1 MDQMRKCWHF
11 PAMRPQERPI
21 RSWQLYGEETPF
33 PDLLHLERIVDRARG
48 HDWRIDTHRHLQLHQ
63 IFLFFS
69 GHVEPVIEGAAW
81 AVAAPCLLNLPRMT
95 AHSFAFSAGTE
106 GYVLTLAAADFPE
119 LLAADSPAFATLSL
133 AFPAKPAPDLAA
145 DFAALEAAHAAPHP
159 LRALRLR
166 SLALR
171 IGLAVAEAAGPG
183 SPGRGGDDPRLLAFE
198 TLVRETL
205 AEGPSLAQ
213 LAARLGL
220 SERHLR
226 RLCLGL
232 TGQSAHAL
240 VETVRLREACRLL
253 AYTRMQVQEVG
264 YATGFDDP
272 SYFAR
277 AFQRGMGL
285 TPSAY
290 RARLEGDARRP

>member
-1 MDQMRKCWHF
+1 MSR
-11 PAMRPQERPI
+11 QERPI

-48 HDWRIDTHRHLQLHQ
+48 HDWRIDSHRHLQLHQ
-63 IFLFFS
+63 IFLFLT
-69 GHVEPVIEGAAW
+69 GHVEPVIEGTAW
-81 AVAAPCLLNLPRMT
+81 TVAVPCLLNLPRMT

-119 LLAADSPAFATLSL
+119 LLSAGSPALAPLSS
-133 AFPAKPAPDLAA
+133 AFPAKPPPGTAEA
-145 DFAALEAAHAAPHP
+145 FAALEAAHAAPHP
-159 LRALRLR
+159 LRPLRLR
-166 SLALR
+166 ALALR
-171 IGLAVAEAAGPG
+171 IGLAMAEAAGAVAG
-183 SPGRGGDDPRLLAFE
+183 GGPGRNGDDPRLLAFE
-198 TLVRETL
+198 TLVRQTL
-205 AEGPSLAQ
+205 AEGWSLGRY
-213 LAARLGL
+213 AARLGL

-226 RLCLGL
+226 RLCLTR

-240 VETVRLREACRLL
+240 VETLRLREACRLL
-253 AYTRMQVQEVG
+253 AYTRMQVQEIG

-285 TPSAY
+285 SPSAY
-290 RARLEGDARRP
+290 RARLEGANPQP